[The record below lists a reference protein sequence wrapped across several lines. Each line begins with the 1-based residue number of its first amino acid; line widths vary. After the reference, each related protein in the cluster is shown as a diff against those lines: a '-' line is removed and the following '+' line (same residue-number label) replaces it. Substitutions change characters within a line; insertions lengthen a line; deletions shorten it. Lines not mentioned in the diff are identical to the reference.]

1 MTFNEKYN
9 LLSIYQTSLKYYKSK
24 KVDDK
29 KKRMKLDIVSAKI
42 TLKNGFNFN
51 RSTRNWEQDKRIA
64 KLTLMVSS
72 QPVSYKKNDSI
83 NIHKF
88 PVIFQFK
95 DVDKGSLSPFKW
107 RTGSEKRW
115 IKKIPTLDSKQIA
128 NLNILNQVQAQFM
141 FELEFVLRKNNL
153 LYGQCRA
160 NRPPSK
166 TNPRNLV
173 YFDKHALFCCEKI
186 ILNLLNNKE
195 IINRVV
201 NKR

>member
-9 LLSIYQTSLKYYKSK
+9 LLSVYQTSLKYYKSK

-51 RSTRNWEQDKRIA
+51 RSTRSWEQDKRTA
-64 KLTLMVSS
+64 KITLLVSS
-72 QPVSYKKNDSI
+72 QPVSYKRNDSI
-83 NIHKF
+83 NTHKF
-88 PVIFQFK
+88 PVIFQFQNI
-95 DVDKGSLSPFKW
+95 DKGSLSPFKW

-141 FELEFVLRKNNL
+141 FELEFVLRQKGL
-153 LYGQCRA
+153 LYGVCRA
-160 NRPPSK
+160 NRPPVIK
-166 TNPRNLV
+166 NPKQLI
-173 YFDKHALFCCEKI
+173 YFDKHALFVVEKL
-186 ILNLLNNKE
+186 ILNLLNNKQ

-201 NKR
+201 NKK

>member
-1 MTFNEKYN
+1 MTFNENYN
-9 LLSIYQTSLKYYKSK
+9 LLSIYQTSLKLYKG

-29 KKRMKLDIVSAKI
+29 KLRAKLDITSAKI

-51 RSTRNWEQDKRIA
+51 RSTRNWEQDKRTA

-95 DVDKGSLSPFKW
+95 DIDKGSLSPFKW

-128 NLNILNQVQAQFM
+128 NLNVLNQVQAQFM
-141 FELEFVLRKNNL
+141 FELEFVLRQKGL
-153 LYGQCRA
+153 LYGICRA
-160 NRPPSK
+160 NRPPVIK
-166 TNPRNLV
+166 NPRGLV
-173 YFDKHALFCCEKI
+173 YFCKHSLFCCQKI
-186 ILNLLNNKE
+186 VMPLVNNNE
-195 IINRVV
+195 LISRVIA
-201 NKR
+201 KK